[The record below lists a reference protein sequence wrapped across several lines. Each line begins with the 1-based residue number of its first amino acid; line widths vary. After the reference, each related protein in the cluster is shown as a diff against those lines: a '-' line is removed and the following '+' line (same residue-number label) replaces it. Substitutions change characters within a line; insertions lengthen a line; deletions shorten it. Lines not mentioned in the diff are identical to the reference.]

1 MFSIFFTSTPVRDYA
16 TALTGDAPLFA
27 RFFHACL
34 ARGVYLAP
42 SAYEAGFLST
52 AHDGVAIERAC
63 GILHDAIAQ
72 L

>member
-1 MFSIFFTSTPVRDYA
+1 MFSIFFTATPVRDYA
-16 TALTGDAPLFA
+16 TALTGDAKLFA

-34 ARGVYLAP
+34 ERGVYLAP

-52 AHDGVAIERAC
+52 AHDGPAIERAC
-63 GILHDAIAQ
+63 EVFSASIAA